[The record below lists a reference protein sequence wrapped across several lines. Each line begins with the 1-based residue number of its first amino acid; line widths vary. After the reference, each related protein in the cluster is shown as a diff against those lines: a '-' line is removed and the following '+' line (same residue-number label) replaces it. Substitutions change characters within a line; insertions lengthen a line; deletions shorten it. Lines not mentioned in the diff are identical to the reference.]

1 MDLSC
6 VVKIGTINTVV
17 ISSPSLAK
25 EALHKKDQALAS
37 RFVPHSVQALSHDK
51 ASIVFLPVSTKWKT
65 LRKVCATKIFSP
77 QQLDSTQSLRQN
89 KMKDLI
95 DYLHEI
101 CLKGDAIDIGE
112 IAFTTVLNSISNTL
126 FPIDLASY
134 SSSVSQKF
142 RSVISCVLAEASK
155 PNIADYYP
163 ILRRLDPQGARRR
176 MQKYYQML
184 IDVFDCIIEERVQ
197 RVDSI
202 EGSDVLDSFL
212 HITRKENSELTRHDV
227 VHLFLWNVTSVPVAN
242 MNNVFVVNDN
252 KQERKDL
259 FVAGLDTTS
268 ATVEWVMTELLC
280 NPEKLLKTKKELEQ
294 VLCQDEE
301 PNDSDISKL
310 TYLQAVVKETLRLHP
325 TAPILVHKSMDDID
339 ICGFKVPK
347 DAQVLVNVWSMG
359 RDENIWTNP
368 TSFLPERFVEN
379 EMDFRVDDFGFI
391 PFGSGR
397 RMCPGVPLANRIVHS
412 MLASILYHFLIGG

>member
-1 MDLSC
+1 MSC
-6 VVKIGTINTVV
+6 CT
-17 ISSPSLAK
+17 
-25 EALHKKDQALAS
+25 
-37 RFVPHSVQALSHDK
+37 
-51 ASIVFLPVSTKWKT
+51 FL
-65 LRKVCATKIFSP
+65 
-77 QQLDSTQSLRQN
+77 
-89 KMKDLI
+89 
-95 DYLHEI
+95 
-101 CLKGDAIDIGE
+101 
-112 IAFTTVLNSISNTL
+112 
-126 FPIDLASY
+126 SY
-134 SSSVSQKF
+134 SSGVSQKF

-155 PNIADYYP
+155 PNIPDYYP

-227 VHLFLWNVTSVPVAN
+227 VHLFL
-242 MNNVFVVNDN
+242 
-252 KQERKDL
+252 DL

-268 ATVEWVMTELLC
+268 ATVEWVITELLC

-294 VLCQDEE
+294 VLSQDEE

-339 ICGFKVPK
+339 ICGFK
-347 DAQVLVNVWSMG
+347 
-359 RDENIWTNP
+359 
-368 TSFLPERFVEN
+368 
-379 EMDFRVDDFGFI
+379 DFRVDDFGFI

-412 MLASILYHFLIGG
+412 MLASMLYLFDWKVADDDEILALQERLAA